1 MFMFN
6 FEFDGNSIDFHDGD
20 TVASALIRAGVKE
33 LRRTRFSS
41 QPRSIFCGIGQ
52 CFDCLVVIDDVP
64 NQRACI
70 TLARSGMKVR
80 HQEGTK

>member
-1 MFMFN
+1 VFMAS
-6 FEFDGNSIDFHDGD
+6 FEFDGNPIDFHDGD
-20 TVASALIRAGVKE
+20 SVASALLRAGIKE

-70 TLARSGMKVR
+70 ALARAGIKVR
-80 HQEGTK
+80 PQDGTQ